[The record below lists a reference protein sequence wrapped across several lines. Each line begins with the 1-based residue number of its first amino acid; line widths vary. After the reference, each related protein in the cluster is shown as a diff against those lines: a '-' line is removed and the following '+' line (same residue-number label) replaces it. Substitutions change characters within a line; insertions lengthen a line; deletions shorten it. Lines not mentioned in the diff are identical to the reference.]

1 MKKLKIKSFENFKKT
16 NKKNGKAILV
26 TNGKIKDYLALS
38 GILIKTFGYS
48 NDDFVIAADGGAGNC
63 INLKMLPDVII
74 GDMDSITASVL
85 SRLNSSSKELKFINC
100 SHDKDESDT
109 QLALDYLK
117 SRNFKKVLVAGALG
131 GRFDHSFANIML
143 LASESYE
150 DMDISIISGSS
161 EIFIVSGPCSI
172 KGSEGKKISIF
183 SLTPYVYF
191 EKTTGL
197 KYRLKNEKL
206 FFSPARGLSNEFVK
220 DTVKLYFENGK
231 LLIVREI

>member
-1 MKKLKIKSFENFKKT
+1 MKKLKIKSFDNFKKT
-16 NKKNGKAILV
+16 NKKNGKALLV
-26 TNGKIKDYLALS
+26 ANGKIRDFLTLSDILA
-38 GILIKTFGYS
+38 KTFGYS

-63 INLKMLPDVII
+63 INLKILPDVII

-100 SHDKDESDT
+100 SHDKDQSDT

-143 LASESYE
+143 MASESYT
-150 DMDISIISGSS
+150 DMDISMISDGS
-161 EIFIVSGPCSI
+161 EIFIVSESCAI
-172 KGSEGKKISIF
+172 KGSEGKRLSIF

-191 EKTTGL
+191 EKTSGL

-206 FFSPARGLSNEFVK
+206 LFSPVRGLSNEFIK
-220 DTVKLYFENGK
+220 DTAKLYFENGK

>member
-1 MKKLKIKSFENFKKT
+1 MKKLKVKSFENFKKT
-16 NKKNGKAILV
+16 NKKNSKAILV
-26 TNGKIKDYLALS
+26 TNGKINDYPALS

-63 INLKMLPDVII
+63 INLKIFPDVII

-85 SRLNSSSKELKFINC
+85 SRLNSTSKELEFINC
-100 SHDKDESDT
+100 SHDKDQSDT

-172 KGSEGKKISIF
+172 KGTEGKKISIF

-191 EKTTGL
+191 EKTAGL
-197 KYRLKNEKL
+197 RYRLKNEKL
-206 FFSPARGLSNEFVK
+206 FFSPARGLSNEFIK
-220 DTVKLYFENGK
+220 NTVKLYFENGK